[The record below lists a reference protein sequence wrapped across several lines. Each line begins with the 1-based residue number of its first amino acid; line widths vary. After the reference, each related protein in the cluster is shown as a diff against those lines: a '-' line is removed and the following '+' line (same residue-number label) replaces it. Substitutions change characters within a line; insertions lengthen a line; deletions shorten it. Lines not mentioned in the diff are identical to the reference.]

1 MQRFVPEGYQFNDHF
16 RVDATD
22 AYWPAASLNFFE
34 ASKDYGELVGSFRV
48 LPMPE
53 ETLAAGLWVSSEHRR
68 KGIGT
73 QLVRNVI
80 GRYGNHDIRLKVN
93 PFEDKPVTLH
103 ALIRFY
109 AGLGFLIDKS
119 YKAAPVVMVRRAW

>member
-1 MQRFVPEGYQFNDHF
+1 MQRFIPEGYQFSDYYQ
-16 RVDATD
+16 RDPTD
-22 AYWPAASLNFFE
+22 VYWPAESLNFFQ
-34 ASKDYGELVGSFRV
+34 ARNDGQIVGSFRV
-48 LPMPE
+48 NPLE
-53 ETLAAGLWVSSEHRR
+53 HETLAAGLWVSPEHRR

-80 GRYGNHDIRLKVN
+80 GRYGNHDFRLKVN